1 MVQVSPEAE
10 LCPSRFQMSE
20 LQRLGEQLERRAEEL
35 RRTEDGALLTR
46 DELDQVKKV
55 GRTRRD
61 NGVFLP
67 LPGSGTSVSPG
78 LGPAEEGE
86 R

>member
-1 MVQVSPEAE
+1 
-10 LCPSRFQMSE
+10 MSE

-35 RRTEDGALLTR
+35 RRTEDAALQTR
-46 DELDQVKKV
+46 DKLDQITKV
-55 GRTRRD
+55 GHTRRD
-61 NGVFLP
+61 NSVFLR

-78 LGPAEEGE
+78 LGPAEAGE